1 MVRAIYALKIWI
13 FMHQFDSQ
21 SPTSDRHPN
30 ASSGNQLLRIY
41 LFLVTIYIK
50 CSSGNDLRFLMD
62 LSSYHNQ
69 KVSKLALTLSQEI
82 SGVTLFGLNLLD
94 PSVGK
99 DHKRGIV
106 HALNMQTLFE

>member
-1 MVRAIYALKIWI
+1 
-13 FMHQFDSQ
+13 
-21 SPTSDRHPN
+21 
-30 ASSGNQLLRIY
+30 
-41 LFLVTIYIK
+41 
-50 CSSGNDLRFLMD
+50 MD